1 MTESKLEFI
10 EILESGLFS
19 AVWYLDQY
27 QDVADAGVDPVQHY
41 MSYGAA
47 EGRDPGPEFSTIGY
61 LERYPDVAKAG
72 VNPLLHYLRD
82 GKAEGRTTSP
92 FINPHNTERVYRNL
106 AEYLKHSLLDPLVKA
121 PFVEEDKRCFAS
133 MENIA
138 KWLCCK
144 LGECKHPPL
153 VSIIMPM
160 RDRALVVGDAIQA
173 VLAQTYQ
180 NFELIV
186 VDDGS
191 LDDSVRVVRS
201 FSDRRIHLIENR
213 ESIGVAAAR
222 NQGLE
227 AAKGNLIAYLDSD
240 NTWLPDYLATMAG
253 AFQAIPD
260 ADAVYCGQYLYRSEE
275 DKPFAVRFG
284 CYNPTLLRNRNYID
298 LNCFVHRR
306 VVINAIGGGFCEQM
320 KRLVDWEFILRI
332 SNIGKIYSIPVL
344 QSNYYLEKAH
354 NTITTTEEIGPA
366 RDALMARSE
375 YGYQNLKSGMHPVKK
390 KVAIII
396 VSYET
401 LDSLKSCLDS
411 LAELSSNP
419 LVQIIIVDNASGAE
433 VTSYLRGLKGLNVKV
448 MFNDYNYGFSYA
460 VNQGV
465 ALADL
470 DSDILLLN
478 NDALLT
484 PGALGSL
491 QEAAYTCKNIAITAP
506 QQVLSEGEK
515 TVNIHVPY
523 ADTNLPCDVT
533 LSSHHGN
540 VEPLPL
546 FHDGGAVEL
555 NFATFFCVYIKR
567 DVWELCGGLDAQH
580 GRHYRSDRI
589 MCEYVRHVL
598 GMRIVYTPA
607 SVVFHRHQ
615 AATNDLKANSVGSSD
630 YKNIFKQNRWP
641 DSIKSILGYQQP
653 MWDI

>member
-1 MTESKLEFI
+1 MNQSSPDYIKI
-10 EILESGLFS
+10 MKSGLFS
-19 AVWYLDQY
+19 TDWYLAQY
-27 QDVADAGVDPVQHY
+27 PDVADAGVDPVQHFL
-41 MSYGAA
+41 SHGAA
-47 EGRDPGPEFSTIGY
+47 ENRDPGPEFSTIGY
-61 LERYPDVAKAG
+61 LARYPDVVKAG

-92 FINPHNTERVYRNL
+92 IENPHTTERAYRNL
-106 AEYLKHSLLDPLVKA
+106 AEYLKYALLNPLVKA

-138 KWLCCK
+138 KWLCRQLK
-144 LGECKHPPL
+144 ECKQPPL

-160 RDRALVVGDAIQA
+160 RDRAPIVGDAIQS
-173 VLAQTYQ
+173 VLEQTYH

-227 AAKGNLIAYLDSD
+227 VAKGNLIAYLDSD
-240 NTWLPDYLATMAG
+240 NTWLSDYLAAMAG
-253 AFQAIPD
+253 AFQVLPD
-260 ADAVYCGQYLYRSEE
+260 ADALYCGQYLYRNGE

-306 VVINAIGGGFCEQM
+306 AVINTIGGGFCEQM

-332 SNIGKIYSIPVL
+332 SNFGMIYSIPVL
-344 QSNYYLEKAH
+344 KSNYYLDKAD
-354 NTITTTEEIGPA
+354 NAITATEEIGPA

-375 YGYQNLKSGMHPVKK
+375 YGYQNLQSGMHPVRK

-396 VSYET
+396 PNYET
-401 LDSLKSCLDS
+401 LDSLKSCMDP

-433 VTSYLRGLKGLNVKV
+433 TTSYLRGLKGLNVKII
-448 MFNDYNYGFSYA
+448 FNDYNYGFSYA

-465 ALADL
+465 ALADA

-506 QQVLSEGEK
+506 QQVLSGVEK

-567 DVWELCGGLDAQH
+567 DVWELCGGLDAQN

-615 AATNDLKANSVGSSD
+615 AATRELKARSEDSSD

-641 DSIKSILGYQQP
+641 DSIKSMLGYQQP
-653 MWDI
+653 IWDV